1 MPLRAAAAAA
11 GRNASGSLA
20 EGFSVPCSKSR
31 CIHLQNWKLEGILFV
46 SNNKSGQNPFSLRMP
61 TDVDLSR

>member
-46 SNNKSGQNPFSLRMP
+46 SNNKSGQNPF
-61 TDVDLSR
+61 